1 MEKEKP
7 YLVVIFDWTAEICR
21 LKFVAERLSRQSNS
35 KFGTKKNFAVA
46 VVVVAARSIFFSIPL
61 RIRPKLKDNLLLNKV
76 HLFI

>member
-7 YLVVIFDWTAEICR
+7 YPVVIFDWTAEICR

-35 KFGTKKNFAVA
+35 KFGTKKKI
-46 VVVVAARSIFFSIPL
+46 RRRCRRRRGTIHIFQHPL

-76 HLFI
+76 H